1 MIEDVSHMT
10 FGDSQVTI
18 DGDSLVS
25 TATTEQI
32 LHLLDELDLNRERSL
47 YVPCRI
53 CVGPIINV

>member
-1 MIEDVSHMT
+1 MTEDVSHMT

-32 LHLLDELDLNRERSL
+32 LHLLDELDSDREHSL
-47 YVPCRI
+47 HIPCRI
-53 CVGPIINV
+53 CIGPIINV